1 VRSPNPCADLFFK
14 CFHFRSENESTA
26 IEDSI
31 KSRLKLRPVWSVLR
45 H

>member
-1 VRSPNPCADLFFK
+1 MRNPNPSPNLPLK
-14 CFHFRSENESTA
+14 SLHFRPENKSTA

-31 KSRLKLRPVWSVLR
+31 KSRLKLRPVRSVLR